1 MHPATVVESTL
12 RVRYA
17 ETDAEGVVY
26 YANYL
31 IYMEVA
37 RVNYLRALGVDR
49 ELWGEQG
56 LGLVIA
62 EANCRYHAPAHFDEE
77 LVIRAW
83 LESAKRSSSVM
94 RYEVVH
100 KDSGRLLA
108 EGHTVQ
114 VFVDLK
120 TMKPAPIPAEVL
132 DKLQGAVAE
141 TQSSKSPR

>member
-1 MHPATVVESTL
+1 MKPATVIESTL

-37 RVNYLRALGVDR
+37 RVNYLRNLGVDR
-49 ELWGEQG
+49 KLWGEQG

-62 EANCRYHAPAHFDEE
+62 EALCRYHAPAHFDEE

-83 LESAKRSSSVM
+83 LESAKRSSTVM

-108 EGHTVQ
+108 DGHTVQ
-114 VFVDLK
+114 VFVDLR
-120 TMKPAPIPAEVL
+120 TMKPASIPADVL
-132 DKLQGAVAE
+132 EKLHAAL
-141 TQSSKSPR
+141 PRK

>member
-1 MHPATVVESTL
+1 MKPATVIESTL

-49 ELWGEQG
+49 GIWGVHG

-62 EANCRYHAPAHFDEE
+62 EALCRYHAPAHFDEE

-83 LESAKRSSSVM
+83 LESTRRSSSVM
-94 RYEVVH
+94 HYEVVH
-100 KDSGRLLA
+100 KESGRLLA
-108 EGHTVQ
+108 DGHTVQ

-120 TMKPAPIPAEVL
+120 TMKPASIPAEVL
-132 DKLQGAVAE
+132 EKLRAAVGGRQAE
-141 TQSSKSPR
+141 

>member
-1 MHPATVVESTL
+1 MQPPTVIESTL

-37 RVNYLRALGVDR
+37 RVNYLRALGVNRTIWERRD
-49 ELWGEQG
+49 

-62 EANCRYHAPAHFDEE
+62 EALCRYHAPARFDEE
-77 LVIRAW
+77 LLIRAW
-83 LESAKRSSSVM
+83 MESVRRSSSVM

-108 EGHTVQ
+108 DGHTVQ
-114 VFVDLK
+114 VFVNLK

-132 DKLQGAVAE
+132 EKLKAVASHKRSE
-141 TQSSKSPR
+141 

>member
-1 MHPATVVESTL
+1 MQQATIVESVV

-37 RVNYLRALGVDR
+37 RVNYLRALGVNR
-49 ELWGEQG
+49 GLWGEQG

-62 EANCRYHAPAHFDEE
+62 EAACRYHAPAHFDEE
-77 LVIRAW
+77 LLIRAW
-83 LESAKRSSSVM
+83 MESAKRSSSVM

-108 EGHTVQ
+108 DGHTVQ
-114 VFVDLK
+114 VFVNLQ
-120 TMKPAPIPAEVL
+120 TMKPAPIPVEVL
-132 DKLQGAVAE
+132 EKLRSAVPGK
-141 TQSSKSPR
+141 QPG

>member
-1 MHPATVVESTL
+1 MKPATVVESTL

-37 RVNYLRALGVDR
+37 RVNYLRNLGVDR
-49 ELWGEQG
+49 KLWGEQG

-62 EANCRYHAPAHFDEE
+62 EALCRYHAPAHFDEE

-83 LESAKRSSSVM
+83 LESAKRSSTVM

-108 EGHTVQ
+108 DGHTVQ
-114 VFVDLK
+114 VFVDLR
-120 TMKPAPIPAEVL
+120 TMKPASIPADVL
-132 DKLQGAVAE
+132 EKLHAAL
-141 TQSSKSPR
+141 PRK

>member
-1 MHPATVVESTL
+1 MKPATVVESTL

-37 RVNYLRALGVDR
+37 RVNYLRNLGVDR
-49 ELWGEQG
+49 KLWGEQG

-62 EANCRYHAPAHFDEE
+62 EALCRYHAPAHFDEE

-83 LESAKRSSSVM
+83 LESAKRSSTVM

-108 EGHTVQ
+108 DGHTVQ
-114 VFVDLK
+114 VFVDLR
-120 TMKPAPIPAEVL
+120 TMKPASIPEDVL
-132 DKLQGAVAE
+132 EKLHAALPG
-141 TQSSKSPR
+141 R